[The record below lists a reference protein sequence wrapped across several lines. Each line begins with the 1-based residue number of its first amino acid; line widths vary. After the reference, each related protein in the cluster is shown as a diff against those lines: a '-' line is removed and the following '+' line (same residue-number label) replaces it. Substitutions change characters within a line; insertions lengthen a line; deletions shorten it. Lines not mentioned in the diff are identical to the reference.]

1 MGLERKSDNS
11 EDGRSLEL
19 CPDPPASAHAPV
31 ACIIQKWKLSDLI
44 TFLVE
49 GATQGVTYRSG
60 VDITFG
66 QVKTSLGNNILYYG

>member
-1 MGLERKSDNS
+1 MINS
-11 EDGRSLEL
+11 TQSSNLSNLWYISL
-19 CPDPPASAHAPV
+19 

-66 QVKTSLGNNILYYG
+66 QVKTRLGNNILYYS